1 MVIVLDADQQ
11 EARPLLTEN
20 EIQDLS
26 DDEEVTVQ
34 YRTKARN
41 LRKGHGRSGFSV
53 LIRFLA
59 YSTVGFL
66 FILAFGLVFLPRTS
80 LRRDYF
86 RLHNTWLS
94 EAELDRLLFESIDAS
109 QIRGWSKN
117 YTRKSH
123 LAGDGVDLAEW
134 TRDKFTEY
142 GWDSKIETY
151 YTYLNRPVSNA
162 LTLLDP
168 TDGDVKFRAKLEE
181 DVLEEDPT
189 TDHHNDVPVFHGY
202 SARGNV
208 TAKFV
213 YANYGRKEDFDSLVE
228 KGVDIKGKIV
238 LVRYN
243 AIYRGLK
250 VRHAEQHGAVGVVIF
265 SDPTD
270 DGGVDF
276 AHDIK
281 PYPKG
286 PARNP
291 SSVQRGSV
299 LFLSE
304 GPGDPTTPGWAST
317 IDAERKD
324 PGELIPSIPSIPISY
339 ADATHI
345 LKALNGYG
353 PGPKD
358 FKDSNWG
365 GILEGV
371 KYNVGPSKLEL
382 NLFNDQ
388 DYEITPINNVIGKI
402 EGIIPNEIII
412 VGNHRDSWIKGGA
425 ADPNSGSAVLL
436 SIAKALGR
444 LKAEHGWKPLR
455 TIVLGSW
462 DGEEYALLGS
472 TEWGEDHA
480 KYLTK
485 HALAYIN
492 LDVAVSGHNFKG
504 SASPQLNS
512 LLREVTKRVTY
523 PSRSDEKSQSVYDHW
538 KETSGA
544 RISTLGSGS
553 DYSVF
558 LDHLGIPS
566 LDFGFT
572 GGHGDPAYHYH
583 SNYDSFHW
591 MDTFVDP
598 DWELHATAA
607 RVLGLLTATLSE
619 HIVVDF
625 KLNEYATVL
634 SRGLHDILTKYPLES
649 VSAIDASDH
658 DDHRRYDD
666 DGHRKETPKELIRR
680 LQIKL
685 SEFEQVGRRVDA
697 YTAKLTDQY
706 RTDYPWYKFPKKL
719 ALLFR
724 IHRVNLVLSKLERLF
739 LFDQTTGHG
748 CKEEDTRKLTNRD
761 KWFRHVFFAPDR
773 YLGYGGAIFPGIL
786 EAFQDGD
793 RKKLIKWLRIS
804 ADVVGAA
811 VDKLN
816 KVY

>member
-1 MVIVLDADQQ
+1 MVIVIDSDQA

-34 YRTKARN
+34 YQTKARN
-41 LRKGHGRSGFSV
+41 LKRGHGRSGLSV
-53 LIRFLA
+53 LFRFLA
-59 YSTVGFL
+59 YSTVGFF
-66 FILAFGLVFLPRTS
+66 FILAFGVVFLPRTS

-109 QIRGWSKN
+109 QIRSWSKN

-151 YTYLNRPVSNA
+151 YTYLNRPVASA

-168 TDGDVKFRAKLEE
+168 TDGDVKFRASLEE

-189 TDHHNDVPVFHGY
+189 TGHRNAVPVFHGY

-208 TAKFV
+208 TAKFI

-250 VRHAEQHGAVGVVIF
+250 VKHAEEHGAVGVVIF

-276 AHDIK
+276 SHGIK
-281 PYPKG
+281 PYPEG

-299 LFLSE
+299 LYLSE

-317 IDAERKD
+317 IDAERTD

-339 ADATHI
+339 ADAIHI

-353 PGPKD
+353 PSPKD

-371 KYNVGPSKLEL
+371 DYNVGPSELAL

-402 EGIIPNEIII
+402 EGIIPDEVII

-444 LKAEHGWKPLR
+444 LKTKHGWKPLR
-455 TIVLGSW
+455 TIVLASW

-480 KYLTK
+480 KYLTH

-492 LDVAVSGHNFKG
+492 LDVAVSGPNFKG
-504 SASPQLNS
+504 SASPLLNS
-512 LLREVTKRVTY
+512 LLRAVTKRVTY
-523 PSRSDEKSQSVYDHW
+523 PSQSSEKSQSVYDHW
-538 KETSGA
+538 KETGGA
-544 RISTLGSGS
+544 QISTLGSGS

-572 GGHGDPAYHYH
+572 GGHGDAVYHYH

-591 MDTFVDP
+591 MDKFVDS

-607 RVLGLLTATLSE
+607 RVMGLLTATLSE
-619 HIVVDF
+619 NIVVDF
-625 KLNEYATVL
+625 KLEEYATVL
-634 SRGLHDILTKYPLES
+634 RRGLDDILKKYPLES
-649 VSAIDASDH
+649 VSEVDASNH
-658 DDHRRYDD
+658 GKHHENRR
-666 DGHRKETPKELIRR
+666 HRKDDRREETPKELISR
-680 LQIKL
+680 LQVKL
-685 SEFEQVGRRVDA
+685 NEFEEVGHRVDV
-697 YTAKLTDQY
+697 YTASLADEYT
-706 RTDYPWYKFPKKL
+706 TDYPWYKFPKKL

-724 IHRVNLVLSKLERLF
+724 IHRVNLVLSKLERVF
-739 LFDQTTGHG
+739 LFDQTAGS
-748 CKEEDTRKLTNRD
+748 KEDKNLTNRD
-761 KWFRHVFFAPDR
+761 KWFRHVLFAPDR
-773 YLGYGGAIFPGIL
+773 YLGYGGAVFPAIL

-793 RKKLIKWLRIS
+793 RTKLVKWLRIS

-811 VDKLN
+811 VDKLS
-816 KVY
+816 KV